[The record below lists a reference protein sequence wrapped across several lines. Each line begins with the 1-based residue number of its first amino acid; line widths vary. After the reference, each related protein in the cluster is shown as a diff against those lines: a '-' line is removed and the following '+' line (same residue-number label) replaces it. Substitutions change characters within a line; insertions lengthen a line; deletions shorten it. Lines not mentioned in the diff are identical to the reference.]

1 MPNLALVLVFW
12 RQFLPIPLRPHV
24 SSLDIGFGANT
35 VRGEGNCQ
43 HLLLPTWGDLRDPG
57 GNKEAP
63 ESLFQV

>member
-1 MPNLALVLVFW
+1 MPSLALVPVFW
-12 RQFLPIPLRPHV
+12 RQFLPILLRPHV

-35 VRGEGNCQ
+35 MRVEGKRQ
-43 HLLLPTWGDLRDPG
+43 HLLLPTWGDLRDHG